1 MNPSFFQKSGTQNLV
16 CINSLRRG
24 MLTAIQQRKELPIM
38 QIQAISKGIAVGAA
52 AGMLGYL
59 VSSASTGEKSK
70 LKRRTVKAAHAIGA
84 VMDSVAALM
93 H

>member
-1 MNPSFFQKSGTQNLV
+1 
-16 CINSLRRG
+16 
-24 MLTAIQQRKELPIM
+24 M
-38 QIQAISKGIAVGAA
+38 QMQAIAKGMAVGAA

-59 VSSASTGEKSK
+59 ISSAGSGEKSK

-84 VMDSVAALM
+84 VMDSVAEIL